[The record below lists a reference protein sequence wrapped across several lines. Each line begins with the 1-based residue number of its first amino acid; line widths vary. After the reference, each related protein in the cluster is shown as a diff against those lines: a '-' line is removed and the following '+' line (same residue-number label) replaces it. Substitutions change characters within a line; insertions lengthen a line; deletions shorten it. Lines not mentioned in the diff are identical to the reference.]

1 MKKIFFLIFIII
13 FATVSVEAQQN
24 RKKQQKE
31 GLRKIEELEK
41 IRLIENL
48 NLSEENAIRFFS
60 RRNDHQDK
68 IREMNNQIQDLLL
81 EMKSEIDDG
90 KTSNLKK
97 LTDDYLKMNSAI
109 QKERENFI
117 LSLSDILTQEQVAKF
132 LIFQKKFRDEIQE
145 LLLKNRKKERRQF
158 QE

>member
-13 FATVSVEAQQN
+13 FASVSVEAQQN
-24 RKKQQKE
+24 RKKQQRE

-68 IREMNNQIQDLLL
+68 IREMNNQIQDLLQ
-81 EMKSEIDDG
+81 EMKSEIDDD

-145 LLLKNRKKERRQF
+145 LLLKNRIKERRQF